1 MGAAFA
7 LPLQPLLG
15 LMRLAVRA
23 VTVTTRVRNKAL
35 FATVCTVGLHFGAHG
50 TTTGFNG
57 IQHLAVDGLDFA
69 LAITQE
75 VGLEGINNVREP
87 ARKMHG
93 PNHLTRPQL
102 TMIESISLL
111 MRAWGLLH
119 SL

>member
-1 MGAAFA
+1 MC
-7 LPLQPLLG
+7 
-15 LMRLAVRA
+15 LAVRA
-23 VTVTTRVRNKAL
+23 VTVATRVRNEAL
-35 FATVCTVGLHFGAHG
+35 FATIRTVSLHFGAHG

-57 IQHLAVDGLDFA
+57 IQHLSVDGLDFA

-102 TMIESISLL
+102 MVIESISLL
-111 MRAWGLLH
+111 MRSCGLF
-119 SL
+119 SLAVVRWV